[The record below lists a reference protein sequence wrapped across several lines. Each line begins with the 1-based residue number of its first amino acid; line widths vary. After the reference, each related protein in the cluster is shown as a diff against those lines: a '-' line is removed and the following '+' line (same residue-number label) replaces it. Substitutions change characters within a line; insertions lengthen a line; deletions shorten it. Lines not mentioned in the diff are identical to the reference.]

1 VNGLAAILAPVVWL
15 AGLVALVRFPIVTTG
30 CAVALVAWRWDP
42 AASWLALAV
51 TVPVSL
57 GWRMFGPSE
66 RLLPRRPALAVGLV
80 AVAVAVLAGGQAAAS
95 ALALVVLALA
105 WSVRTS
111 TSTAPARGDHRRP
124 APTAARSAGSV
135 APAGFLGAGALRVD
149 FGPCPRCGGVL
160 VATGRPADDPTRG
173 PVLLAEAT
181 CTTCRVQVVG
191 LGDTTTGRVTW
202 IDPNE
207 AEGT

>member
-1 VNGLAAILAPVVWL
+1 VNGLAAIFAPVAWL

-30 CAVALVAWRWDP
+30 CAVALWAWRWDP
-42 AASWLALAV
+42 TVSWATLAV
-51 TVPVSL
+51 TVLVSL
-57 GWRMFGPSE
+57 GWHVFGPPE
-66 RLLPRRPALAVGLV
+66 RLLPRRPALAVALV
-80 AVAVAVLAGGQAAAS
+80 AGAVAVLAGGQAAAA

-105 WSVRTS
+105 WSARTTS
-111 TSTAPARGDHRRP
+111 TPARSGHRRSVP
-124 APTAARSAGSV
+124 AAARSARAV

-149 FGPCPRCGGVL
+149 FGPCPACGGVL

-181 CTTCRVQVVG
+181 CTTCGVQLVG

-202 IDPNE
+202 IDPEGE
-207 AEGT
+207 ATS